1 MALLGPHFIIGLGNP
16 GKEYER
22 TRHNAGFAV
31 IDAFA
36 AEIGVNYWKIASNAL
51 VGEANWQGEKI
62 VLVKPQSFMNLSGGP
77 VRGLAARYGF
87 GVEDVF
93 VIHDELDLP
102 AGVLR
107 LKLGGGHAG
116 HNGLR
121 SLHQAFGPD
130 YSRLRIGIGRPPGR
144 VPAHAYVLQ
153 RMGAREFE
161 DFEVTVAQA
170 VSVVR
175 SVLKDGLA
183 QAMNEY
189 NRDGGAAAE
198 EATNAQSL
206 TDSLPLSF
214 LAERSEAENPA
225 NPHPQSKASWGPEGN
240 RASAR
245 LRDRQIRG
253 ESAAHAMDPRY
264 AASPLRKDDNE
275 MSAAVTV
282 PLPVLSE
289 RPTGPGPE
297 GSPEYP
303 REHER

>member
-36 AEIGVNYWKIASNAL
+36 AEIGVNSWKIASNAL

-102 AGVLR
+102 AGVIR

-170 VSVVR
+170 VPIVR

-183 QAMNEY
+183 QAMNEC
-189 NRDGGAAAE
+189 NRDGGGAAE
-198 EATNAQSL
+198 GSQGVPEVQEPQGVSEPREPQEAAGAGVARTA
-206 TDSLPLSF
+206 
-214 LAERSEAENPA
+214 AEP
-225 NPHPQSKASWGPEGN
+225 
-240 RASAR
+240 ASA
-245 LRDRQIRG
+245 
-253 ESAAHAMDPRY
+253 P
-264 AASPLRKDDNE
+264 
-275 MSAAVTV
+275 SAAVTV
-282 PLPVLSE
+282 PLPVLPE
-289 RPTGPGPE
+289 RPTRSALE
-297 GSPEYP
+297 DSSEYP
-303 REHER
+303 REHGR